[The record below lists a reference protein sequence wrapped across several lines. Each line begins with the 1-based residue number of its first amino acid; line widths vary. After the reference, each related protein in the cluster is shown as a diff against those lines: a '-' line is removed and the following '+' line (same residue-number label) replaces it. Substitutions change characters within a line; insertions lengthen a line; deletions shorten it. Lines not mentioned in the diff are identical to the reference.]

1 MKTDTLFKLNNIT
14 LTTAILLLFSF
25 NGNTQSK
32 KFSLG
37 IHLYPNFSAGIIS
50 NDGNTQGEVQT
61 GFDAIETWKPSLNS
75 NVFVEYQLTAKSL
88 LGFGLGYHNN
98 GEKTQ
103 KLTLSFNIDPI
114 TGQPF
119 ADPEAPAYAKFVY
132 NRHHVEVPL
141 YYKRMFGLRFYVQA
155 GISGMI
161 NVLNTTSSIKY
172 FSDGTKDRN
181 TSEDQSTD
189 FRRFNLAANL
199 GCGWNYLNHEKYK
212 LYVQP
217 MVQYGILG
225 VSKSASLNR
234 NFLLLGIST
243 GIKL

>member
-1 MKTDTLFKLNNIT
+1 MKTLTRFKMKHLTI
-14 LTTAILLLFSF
+14 TTALLLLFSS
-25 NGNTQSK
+25 NGNAQSK

-37 IHLYPNFSAGIIS
+37 IHLFPNYSAGIIS
-50 NDGNTQGEVQT
+50 NDGNTPGEVQS

-75 NVFVEYQLTAKSL
+75 NAFVEYQLTEKSL

-103 KLTLSFNIDPI
+103 KLALSFNIDPI
-114 TGQPF
+114 TGQPII
-119 ADPEAPAYAKFVY
+119 DPAAPAYAKFVY

-161 NVLNTTSSIKY
+161 NIFNTKTSIKY
-172 FSDGTKDRN
+172 FNDGTKDRN
-181 TSEDQSTD
+181 TSADQSTD

-199 GCGWNYLNHEKYK
+199 GCGWNYLNRENYT

-217 MVQYGILG
+217 MVQYGIFG

-234 NFLLLGIST
+234 NFFSLGIST